1 MAQGLERYAPA
12 GLDMTRREYALQ
24 QADAEIRRLIL
35 EGFGLFRI
43 AELYDIPRMRY
54 CTDMQAENDVNWQNL
69 PEYIKAQGHGVI
81 TEGYLRER
89 LADQAEALMEKYEV
103 EVTWLDAKRA

>member
-1 MAQGLERYAPA
+1 MAQGLERYASA

-54 CTDMQAENDVNWQNL
+54 CTDMQAEMDEKWQAL
-69 PEYIKAQGHGVI
+69 PDYIKAQGHGVL
-81 TEGYLRER
+81 TEDYLRER

-103 EVTWLDAKRA
+103 EVTWLDEKRA

>member
-1 MAQGLERYAPA
+1 
-12 GLDMTRREYALQ
+12 MTRREYALQ

-35 EGFGLFRI
+35 EGMGLFRI
-43 AELYDIPRMRY
+43 AELYGVPVIRY

-69 PEYIKAQGHGVI
+69 PEYIKAQGHGVL
-81 TEGYLRER
+81 TEAYLRER

>member
-43 AELYDIPRMRY
+43 AELYDVSRIRY
-54 CTDMQAENDVNWQNL
+54 CTDMQAENDVNWQAL
-69 PEYIKAQGHGVI
+69 PDYIKAQGHGVI
-81 TEGYLRER
+81 TEGYLREQ
-89 LADQAEALMEKYEV
+89 LADQCERILKKEV
-103 EVTWLDAKRA
+103 EVTWLNAASG

>member
-12 GLDMTRREYALQ
+12 GLGMTRREYALQ

-43 AELYDIPRMRY
+43 AELYDVPRIRY
-54 CTDMQAENDVNWQNL
+54 CTDAQAEMDDNWQAL
-69 PEYIKAQGHGVI
+69 PDYIKAQGHGVI

-89 LADQAEALMEKYEV
+89 LADQCERILEKEEV
-103 EVTWLDAKRA
+103 EVTWLNAASG

>member
-1 MAQGLERYAPA
+1 
-12 GLDMTRREYALQ
+12 MTRREYALQ
-24 QADAEIRRLIL
+24 QADEEIRRLIR

-43 AELYDIPRMRY
+43 AELYDVPVIRY
-54 CTDMQAENDVNWQNL
+54 CSDAQAEFDLNWQAL

-89 LADQAEALMEKYEV
+89 LADQV
-103 EVTWLDAKRA
+103 EEILDNESRERKVLCLRKTG

>member
-1 MAQGLERYAPA
+1 
-12 GLDMTRREYALQ
+12 MTRREYALQ

-35 EGFGLFRI
+35 EGVGLFRI

-54 CTDMQAENDVNWQNL
+54 CTDMQAENDVNWQAL

-89 LADQAEALMEKYEV
+89 LADQV
-103 EVTWLDAKRA
+103 EEILNNESRERKVLCLQRTG